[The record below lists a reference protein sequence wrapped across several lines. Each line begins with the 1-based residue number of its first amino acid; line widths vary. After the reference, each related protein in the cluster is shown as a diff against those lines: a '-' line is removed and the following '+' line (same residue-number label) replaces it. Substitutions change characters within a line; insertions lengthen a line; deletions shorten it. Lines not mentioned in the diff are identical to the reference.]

1 MNIKDKYTKIISISL
16 IFALTLIIFFLL
28 KLLLQYPF
36 FYSIKNGIVNILFP
50 FLISFIIVYIFH
62 PVLFWIEK
70 RFSIKTYV
78 STLVL
83 LIIYASLIILL
94 INFVLPLLGSQ
105 FKDIFL
111 DTPKYIEE
119 FEILISRLQLNISI
133 LNHDQVVMVL
143 NSIKDLISI
152 KVSSLLVDYVFN
164 TTIFLLKSIWLMIL
178 IPIII
183 FIMMKDYNL
192 IYDKVTKFL
201 EKHRKKEWIQLLKN
215 IDKKLGAFIRG
226 ELMIITYMFLGT
238 LTLLLIIGMPNAFI
252 FSLII
257 AFTNLI
263 PYLGPY
269 IGGIP
274 LCIYAY
280 FQSPQLLL
288 ASLIVILIMQQ
299 LDGGI
304 GQPIVF
310 GSQLKIHPL
319 KVMVLIIIGGTLG
332 GIIGIIIAVPVYIIL
347 SETFIFIRP
356 KIKKAYIK

>member
-1 MNIKDKYTKIISISL
+1 MDNKTKYTRIIRIFL
-16 IFALTLIIFFLL
+16 IFALTIFIFFLL

-36 FYSIKNGIVNILFP
+36 FYSIKKGIINILIP
-50 FLISFIIVYIFH
+50 FLLSFIIVYIFH
-62 PVLFWIEK
+62 PVLYWLEK
-70 RFSIKTYV
+70 NFSIKTWV
-78 STLVL
+78 SILVL
-83 LIIYASLIILL
+83 ITIYASLIILL
-94 INFVLPLLGSQ
+94 INFILPLFGKQL
-105 FKDIFL
+105 KDILL
-111 DTPKYIEE
+111 DIPGYINE
-119 FEILISRLQLNISI
+119 FEILIFRSKENISL
-133 LNHDQVVMVL
+133 LNHPEVI
-143 NSIKDLISI
+143 NAINNTTDLISS
-152 KVSSLLVDYVFN
+152 KVSSLLVDFVIN
-164 TTIFLLKSIWLMIL
+164 TTIFLFKSIWLMIL

-192 IYDKVTKFL
+192 IYEQVTKFL

-215 IDKKLGAFIRG
+215 IDKKLGAYIRG
-226 ELMIITYMFLGT
+226 ELMIISYMFVGT
-238 LTLLLIIGMPNAFI
+238 LTMLTIIGMPNAFI

-274 LCIYAY
+274 LCTYAY

-288 ASLIVILIMQQ
+288 ASFIVILVMQQ

-304 GQPIVF
+304 GQPLVF

-319 KVMVLIIIGGTLG
+319 KVMVVMIIGGTSS
-332 GIIGIIIAVPVYIIL
+332 GIIGIFMAVPIYIIL

-356 KIKKAYIK
+356 KIKKVYIK